1 MLILCL
7 ESPEPQRASPLLHEP
22 CLTCPYVCRI
32 TNVFYEQYLTIVPEG
47 LFMLTMCL
55 LPTFVVCYLLLGMD
69 LRSGLLNLF
78 CIIMIL
84 VDTVGFMTLWGI
96 TYNAVSLINLVT
108 VSRWPGPAFQT
119 PHSPALA
126 DMPLCPQA
134 VGISVEFVSHITRSF
149 AVSTEPSRLDRARE
163 ATVSMGSAVSEWHDP
178 RVLLA
183 TSIGPHAYLSYLRC
197 LPEWP

>member
-1 MLILCL
+1 MPILCP
-7 ESPEPQRASPLLHEP
+7 ESPEPHRASPLLHEP
-22 CLTCPYVCRI
+22 CLTCPCVCRI

-119 PHSPALA
+119 PRSSALA
-126 DMPLCPQA
+126 DMPSLPTGCGHLCG
-134 VGISVEFVSHITRSF
+134 VCV
-149 AVSTEPSRLDRARE
+149 
-163 ATVSMGSAVSEWHDP
+163 
-178 RVLLA
+178 
-183 TSIGPHAYLSYLRC
+183 PHHPFLC
-197 LPEWP
+197 CQH